1 MAESPRWLVIDLVNG
16 KWEILSK
23 FCGIF
28 GKLELY
34 IRASTAN
41 LARSNNLPQKYFDR
55 LFLIRAYWNPRTK
68 PCLPSLPWRPCI
80 WSGPQSV
87 KRTNISLPNLTLLPN
102 SRSFLPFLICRTSP
116 WTCTFVSFGLIPAYH
131 SSDVRGSKSWW
142 WVLNT
147 LIWFGYP
154 IHSLSMKKRPT
165 STKPRRKT
173 NSSESCI
180 QGKFCEV
187 LGTFSQTTHTA
198 QNSWL
203 KMHWKSGFRKV
214 FSWLLISFLDK
225 GSINPV
231 GRLR

>member
-1 MAESPRWLVIDLVNG
+1 MVIIERFHNVKKLLIKGSTNNVN
-16 KWEILSK
+16 L
-23 FCGIF
+23 
-28 GKLELY
+28 
-34 IRASTAN
+34 IRTKVFPGSRN
-41 LARSNNLPQKYFDR
+41 LAPDSCVTVTTQESGARLREPGKTLP
-55 LFLIRAYWNPRTK
+55 L
-68 PCLPSLPWRPCI
+68 
-80 WSGPQSV
+80 SV
-87 KRTNISLPNLTLLPN
+87 KRTNISPNLTLLPN
-102 SRSFLPFLICRTSP
+102 SRLFLPFLICRTSP

-198 QNSWL
+198 QNSDWKCTE
-203 KMHWKSGFRKV
+203 KMVSTKV
-214 FSWLLISFLDK
+214 FSWLLIRVLDEE
-225 GSINPV
+225 SINPV
-231 GRLR
+231 ERLH

>member
-1 MAESPRWLVIDLVNG
+1 MNI
-16 KWEILSK
+16 
-23 FCGIF
+23 
-28 GKLELY
+28 
-34 IRASTAN
+34 
-41 LARSNNLPQKYFDR
+41 
-55 LFLIRAYWNPRTK
+55 
-68 PCLPSLPWRPCI
+68 I
-80 WSGPQSV
+80 WSRPKSV
-87 KRTNISLPNLTLLPN
+87 KQIRISCLTN

-198 QNSWL
+198 QNSD
-203 KMHWKSGFRKV
+203 WKCTERMVSAKV
-214 FSWLLISFLDK
+214 FSWLLIRVLDK
-225 GSINPV
+225 ESINPA
-231 GRLR
+231 